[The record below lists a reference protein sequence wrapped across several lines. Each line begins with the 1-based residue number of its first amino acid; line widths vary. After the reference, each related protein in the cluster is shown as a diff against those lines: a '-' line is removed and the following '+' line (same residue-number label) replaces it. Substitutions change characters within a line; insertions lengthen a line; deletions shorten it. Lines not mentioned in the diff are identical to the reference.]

1 MLFKRDTKE
10 EPMDNNTHDTKP
22 TILQILSDNLIIMF
36 NIIIKTICFLFNTL
50 KIYMLWVSLH
60 YAASQLYIELCV
72 PKTVFGFLA
81 SPFITSTPQCQS
93 LRWVIYNGANMISNM
108 WLVLGTWITT
118 TLLIV
123 NKNQAASINSF

>member
-1 MLFKRDTKE
+1 MQFKRDTKE
-10 EPMDNNTHDTKP
+10 EPMDNNTPDTKP

-50 KIYMLWVSLH
+50 KVYMLWVSLH
-60 YAASQLYIELCV
+60 YVASQLYIEWCV

>member
-1 MLFKRDTKE
+1 MQFKRDTKE
-10 EPMDNNTHDTKP
+10 EPMDNNTPDTKP
-22 TILQILSDNLIIMF
+22 TFLQILSDNLIIML

-60 YAASQLYIELCV
+60 YVASQLYIELCV

-93 LRWVIYNGANMISNM
+93 LRWVIYNGANIISNM
-108 WLVLGTWITT
+108 WIVLGTWITT

-123 NKNQAASINSF
+123 NKNQSASINSF

>member
-10 EPMDNNTHDTKP
+10 EPIDNNTHDTKP
-22 TILQILSDNLIIMF
+22 AFLQILCDKFIIMF

-123 NKNQAASINSF
+123 NKNQATTINTF